1 MAGSVVDAGLVVAKR
16 KRLGTVEDIDR
27 RRLPD
32 LESEQRTLLN
42 GHVVQELVVAV
53 QVDGNVERLFRSGDT
68 GDVVDVGVR
77 QQDGLDLDV
86 EIANRAEQLVDLIA
100 RVDEDGLTRSFAR
113 HDKAVLVERCDGS
126 DFKNHGSRPV
136 RLKPDAT
143 RALAGHYNDHS
154 MIVCAIDDLLFSIR
168 IRNAAKTLQADIY
181 FERSGEK
188 LLDTIREKRP
198 SLVIFD
204 LNSQRLRPLEAI
216 AALKGDP
223 ELLAIRTVGYVSH
236 VDTGTIDAARA
247 AGIDQVLAR
256 SAFVA
261 QLGDILTTA

>member
-1 MAGSVVDAGLVVAKR
+1 M
-16 KRLGTVEDIDR
+16 T
-27 RRLPD
+27 
-32 LESEQRTLLN
+32 
-42 GHVVQELVVAV
+42 
-53 QVDGNVERLFRSGDT
+53 
-68 GDVVDVGVR
+68 
-77 QQDGLDLDV
+77 
-86 EIANRAEQLVDLIA
+86 
-100 RVDEDGLTRSFAR
+100 
-113 HDKAVLVERCDGS
+113 
-126 DFKNHGSRPV
+126 
-136 RLKPDAT
+136 
-143 RALAGHYNDHS
+143 AGHYNDGS
-154 MIVCAIDDLLFSIR
+154 MIVCAVDDLLFSIR
-168 IRNAAKTLQADIY
+168 IRNAAKALQVDVY
-181 FERSGEK
+181 FERSGDT

-223 ELLAIRTVGYVSH
+223 ELSAIRTVGYVSH